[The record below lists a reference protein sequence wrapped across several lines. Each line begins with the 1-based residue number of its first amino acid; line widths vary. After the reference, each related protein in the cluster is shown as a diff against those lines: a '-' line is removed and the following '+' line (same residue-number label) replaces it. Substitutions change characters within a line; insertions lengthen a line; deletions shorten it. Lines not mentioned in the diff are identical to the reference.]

1 VSILRKLQQ
10 RKARRQARVRFQLKA
25 TSTLPR
31 ISVFRSM
38 RQIYAQLIDDSQH
51 ATLAS
56 CSSAEL
62 MDKSKKKMGDKKVMA
77 HAVGIELAKRSMDK
91 GIKEAVFDRGRYLFH
106 GRVKA
111 LVEGL
116 REGGLKI

>member
-1 VSILRKLQQ
+1 MSILRKLQQ
-10 RKARRQARVRFQLKA
+10 RKARRQARVRFQLKS

-38 RQIYAQLIDDSQH
+38 RQIYAQLIDDNQH
-51 ATLAS
+51 STLAS

-62 MDKSKKKMGDKKVMA
+62 MGKGKKKMGDKKAMA
-77 HAVGIELAKRSMDK
+77 HAVGVELAKRSMNK
-91 GIKEAVFDRGRYLFH
+91 GVKEAVFDRGRYLYH

-111 LVEGL
+111 LVDGL